1 MFKSKEIRWFNSNE
15 DLAISAWFEENGYL
29 FENTEARIDYYL
41 PLKEKEDIGIKL
53 RENNIEIKQRVS
65 RSEKEKLVSRVKGYF
80 EEYVKWSFSS
90 AEDDSLV
97 HEITEGD
104 NYDWIPVKKER
115 IGFNLTEIS
124 NGEIKRIKID
134 EFPDFGCQV
143 EYTRIKVKDDI
154 YYTFA
159 LEWFGDKELNI
170 DLTILID
177 IIGENRLKAINSMG
191 YAEFLNKF

>member
-15 DLAISAWFEENGYL
+15 DPAISAWFEENGYL
-29 FENTEARIDYYL
+29 FENTEARIDHYL

-53 RENNIEIKQRVS
+53 GENNIEVKQRLS

-90 AEDDSLV
+90 AEDDSLA

-104 NYDWIPVKKER
+104 NYVWIPVKKER
-115 IGFNLTEIS
+115 IGFKLTEIF

-170 DLTILID
+170 DLSIIKD
-177 IIGENRLKAINSMG
+177 IIGENRLKASNSMG